1 MRTKMYASIST
12 LSFFILLL
20 AGAAHAA
27 TVRGQLVFASSNAPA
42 PYVAVR
48 LNSQSKGPSEFAYS
62 GGDGKYYLRNVPA
75 GAYQLEVWRGGKVV
89 LTVAVTVQEPVA
101 DLPPARV
108 P

>member
-1 MRTKMYASIST
+1 MKANKPILMPA
-12 LSFFILLL
+12 LAALALLL
-20 AGAAHAA
+20 ASAAHAA

-48 LNSQSKGPSEFAYS
+48 LNSQSKGPSEFSYS
-62 GGDGKYYLRNVPA
+62 GSDGKYYLRNVPA

-89 LTVAVTVQEPVA
+89 LTVAVSVQEPLA
-101 DLPPARV
+101 EIPPARL

>member
-1 MRTKMYASIST
+1 MRMNKYIPLVLAGVA
-12 LSFFILLL
+12 LLYS
-20 AGAAHAA
+20 GAAHAA
-27 TVRGQLVFASSNAPA
+27 NVRGQVTFGNNTPA

-89 LTVAVTVQEPVA
+89 LTIAVTVQEPVA
-101 DLPPARV
+101 ELPPARL

>member
-1 MRTKMYASIST
+1 MKAYKP
-12 LSFFILLL
+12 ILMSAL
-20 AGAAHAA
+20 AGLTLLFASPAHAA
-27 TVRGQLVFASSNAPA
+27 TVRGQLVFSSSNAPA

-62 GGDGKYYLRNVPA
+62 GGDGKYYLLNVPA

>member
-1 MRTKMYASIST
+1 MKSNKSISMPT
-12 LSFFILLL
+12 LAFLVFLLL
-20 AGAAHAA
+20 SPAHAA
-27 TVRGQLVFASSNAPA
+27 TVRGQLVFSSSNAPA

-62 GGDGKYYLRNVPA
+62 GNDGKYYLRNVPA

-89 LTVAVTVQEPVA
+89 LTLAVTVQEPLVEV
-101 DLPPARV
+101 PPARL